1 MSELE
6 TPHTAVVPVTGQ
18 LVDLTQP
25 AEVAGAIGDI
35 DQAVRQLREL
45 RDLLV
50 ELVVEESSRQ
60 GTKTLHLEHGL
71 TAKVSGGTRPEYDL
85 ETLAEMLRAN
95 GLPEDRLEQLITT
108 RIEFRLDQAVA
119 RQLRGANPAY
129 AEALDFCKTV
139 VPAPWRV
146 TIERKA

>member
-1 MSELE
+1 MNA
-6 TPHTAVVPVTGQ
+6 TTAVVPVTGQ

-50 ELVVEESSRQ
+50 ETIVEECTRQ

-71 TAKVSGGTRPEYDL
+71 SAKVSGGTRPEYDL
-85 ETLAEMLRAN
+85 ETLADLLRDA
-95 GLPEDRLEQLITT
+95 GLPEDRLEQLIVP
-108 RIEFRLDQAVA
+108 RVEYRLDQAVA
-119 RQLRGANPAY
+119 RQLRGANAMY
-129 AEALDFCKTV
+129 AEALNACRTD

-146 TIERKA
+146 TIERKATP